1 MSKKGTLVEK
11 IAYGIFLFLFKKASV
26 LKKCATEALMKDLL
40 DLNIFNGLLKFRDC
54 GIMDIM
60 TPRTEICAVGIE
72 SSERE
77 IIKKIKKTLATL
89 KYQFIEITLIT

>member
-1 MSKKGTLVEK
+1 
-11 IAYGIFLFLFKKASV
+11 
-26 LKKCATEALMKDLL
+26 MKDLP

-60 TPRTEICAVGIE
+60 TPRTEICAVDIE

-77 IIKKIKKTLATL
+77 IIKKIKTLATL
-89 KYQFIEITLIT
+89 KYQFIKITLIT

>member
-1 MSKKGTLVEK
+1 M
-11 IAYGIFLFLFKKASV
+11 

-89 KYQFIEITLIT
+89 KYQFIAPNRKICQTRKKLSNLSF